1 MLVMYTLC
9 KILYTNLNKI
19 LNKTSRVTGLEWMGE
34 GAIGVAP
41 HHMAQPDWPRTYI
54 LLSLPTAG
62 TKGVHHHAQCQ
73 MFWKE
78 TTANKSYFHHW

>member
-34 GAIGVAP
+34 AAIGVAP
-41 HHMAQPDWPRTYI
+41 HHMAQSD
-54 LLSLPTAG
+54 
-62 TKGVHHHAQCQ
+62 
-73 MFWKE
+73 
-78 TTANKSYFHHW
+78 

>member
-9 KILYTNLNKI
+9 KILYTNFNKI
-19 LNKTSRVTGLEWMGE
+19 LNKTSRVPGLGWMGE
-34 GAIGVAP
+34 AAIEVAP
-41 HHMAQPDWPRTYI
+41 PHMTQPDWPRTCI

-62 TKGVHHHAQCQ
+62 TKGAHHHAQCQ

-78 TTANKSYFHHW
+78 AITNKSYFHHW